1 MSTTSPSL
9 SQPRPRGNASP
20 AAPTRRS
27 PPPLHTVA
35 QVADHLG
42 ASTRHVRRL
51 IDRGELPVHRLGRLV
66 RISED
71 DVARLIAASRQAG
84 R

>member
-1 MSTTSPSL
+1 MSAF
-9 SQPRPRGNASP
+9 SQA
-20 AAPTRRS
+20 RRS
-27 PPPLHTVA
+27 PPPLLTVD

-51 IDRGELPVHRLGRLV
+51 IDRGELPVHRIGRLV

-71 DVARLIAASRQAG
+71 DLRHLIAASRQAG